1 MGRATKQNNLTTPE
15 LIAQINPENAALARD
30 FLDYLKSTKKADT
43 TILTYKNDL
52 EIAFVWG
59 LQNNSNKPFVNWAKR
74 DIVRF
79 QNWLINDNGNGSA
92 RVRRIKATLSSMS
105 NYIENILDDE
115 YPNFRNIINKIENP
129 VAQPVREKTVITEE
143 QLEHLLD
150 VLVERQEYEK
160 ACMVALAAYSG
171 RRKSE
176 LVLFKAS
183 YFGDENIVYGS
194 LYKTPEKIKT
204 KGRGGGK
211 FIYCYTLANK
221 FKPYFDLWMK
231 EREEKNIQSEW
242 LFPLAGDCSQH
253 LQATTL
259 NSWAE
264 SFSKILNISCYF
276 HMFRHSYTT
285 YLARCGIPDSV
296 IASIVSWESTDM
308 VAIYNDTTI
317 DENLAKYF
325 DENGIKQSEAK
336 SIADL

>member
-143 QLEHLLD
+143 QLEHALD
-150 VLVERQEYEK
+150 ILIKNNEYEK
-160 ACMVALAAYSG
+160 ACLLALAAYSG
-171 RRKSE
+171 RRKAE
-176 LVLFKAS
+176 LVRFKVDDFKEDNLVCNGA
-183 YFGDENIVYGS
+183 
-194 LYKTPEKIKT
+194 LYKTSEPIKT
-204 KGRGGGK
+204 KGRGEGK
-211 FIYCYTLANK
+211 FIYCYTLAKK
-221 FKPYFDLWMK
+221 FKPYFDLWMNERK
-231 EREEKNIQSEW
+231 EKDIQSEW
-242 LFPLAGDCSQH
+242 LFPSKENPSEQLNPS
-253 LQATTL
+253 TL

-264 SFSKILNISCYF
+264 TIGRISGIDYF
-276 HMFRHSYTT
+276 YMHSLRHMFVSY
-285 YLARCGIPDSV
+285 LVRAGLPDSA
-296 IASIVSWESTDM
+296 IQEIVGWSSADM
-308 VAIYNDTTI
+308 VRIYTDI
-317 DENLAKYF
+317 DSDEQIGMWFKNGEICTENK
-325 DENGIKQSEAK
+325 K
-336 SIADL
+336 SIS

>member
-1 MGRATKQNNLTTPE
+1 MGRKTKQNNLTTPE

-92 RVRRIKATLSSMS
+92 RVRRIKATLSSLS

-183 YFGDENIVYGS
+183 YFSDENIVYGS

-231 EREEKNIQSEW
+231 EREGKGIQSEW
-242 LFPLAGDCSQH
+242 LFPLTGDNSKH
-253 LQATTL
+253 LQSTTL
-259 NSWAE
+259 NSWAD
-264 SFSKILNISCYF
+264 SFSKIMDVNFYF
-276 HMFRHSYTT
+276 HSLRHNFTT

-296 IASIVSWESTDM
+296 IASIVAWESTDM

-325 DENGIKQSEAK
+325 DENGIKQNEAK
-336 SIADL
+336 SIGDL